1 MSNNSHSSEE
11 KEFQGG
17 ERLYLGKTESDEGSI
32 REHLNRYTFALERMP
47 EHAVV
52 VDAACGTGYGSE
64 MLAKKAEKVFGLE
77 ISDHAL
83 EWARSHHQKPNVEYI
98 AADLN
103 KTLPIPS
110 ESCDLVVS
118 FETLEHVEN
127 QKNMLSEFKR
137 ILKPGGALIISSPDR
152 EIITEKAH
160 TDNKFHIHELSKKES
175 VELFRSYFT
184 LEAMYGQTKYV
195 QLPWY
200 KRLIKLIVKLDV
212 FKIRRII
219 VRKFGLKLAVHKH
232 FSPIE
237 HSELEK
243 VTFDS
248 PNAYYVLLAVCKK

>member
-1 MSNNSHSSEE
+1 MEYNEK

-32 REHLNRYTFALERMP
+32 REHLDRYAFALEHMP

-64 MLAKKAEKVFGLE
+64 MLAQKAGKVFGLE

-83 EWARSHHQKPNVEYI
+83 EWARSHHQKPNIEYKT
-98 AADLN
+98 ADLN

-118 FETLEHVEN
+118 FETLEHIED

-137 ILKPGGALIISSPDR
+137 ILKSGGALIISSPDR

-175 VELFRSYFT
+175 IELLRSYFT
-184 LEAMYGQTKYV
+184 VEEVYGQTKYIT
-195 QLPWY
+195 LPWY
-200 KRLIKLIVKLDV
+200 KRLIKLIAKLDI
-212 FKIRRII
+212 FKVRR
-219 VRKFGLKLAVHKH
+219 VLLRVLGLKLAVHKH

-237 HSELEK
+237 HSSLER
-243 VTFDS
+243 VTLDS
-248 PNAYYVLLAVCKK
+248 PNVYYVLLAVCRK